1 MRRSRNLF
9 LAASAGPL
17 EPSGVFFMR
26 DQLMLMASHISI
38 MYWGMG
44 PSNVMY
50 HRAGVRN
57 DWKRGGGVLVMG
69 ISGASLNGGG
79 ADEKLAVGSSVEDEL
94 GPDLLS

>member
-17 EPSGVFFMR
+17 EPSGVFFIM
-26 DQLMLMASHISI
+26 DQLTLMASHISM

-50 HRAGVRN
+50 HRA
-57 DWKRGGGVLVMG
+57 
-69 ISGASLNGGG
+69 
-79 ADEKLAVGSSVEDEL
+79 AD
-94 GPDLLS
+94 